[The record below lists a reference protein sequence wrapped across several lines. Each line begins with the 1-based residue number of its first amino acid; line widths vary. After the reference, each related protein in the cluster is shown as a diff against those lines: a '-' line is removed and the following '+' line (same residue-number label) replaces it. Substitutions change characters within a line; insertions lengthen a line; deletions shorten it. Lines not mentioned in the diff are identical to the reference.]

1 MPFNEYKK
9 LDLISI
15 SEDVLAFWEKKSIF
29 NKSIS
34 IRKKNKPFIF
44 YEGPP
49 SANGVPGIHH
59 LMARAIKDIFCR
71 FKTQKG
77 FLVERK
83 AGWDTHGLPVELGVE
98 KELEI
103 TKNEI
108 GRSITIEE
116 YNDACK
122 KAVMRY
128 TDLWNKLTKKMGYWI
143 NIDDPYVT
151 FNPKYM
157 ESVWKHFT
165 RSFRCNSEQ
174 RNFKNRGIR
183 GI

>member
-1 MPFNEYKK
+1 MSFKEYKK
-9 LDLISI
+9 LDLISVSQDI
-15 SEDVLAFWEKKSIF
+15 LSFWEKESIF
-29 NKSIS
+29 NKSICN
-34 IRKKNKPFIF
+34 RKKNKSFIF

-59 LMARAIKDIFCR
+59 LMARTIKDIFCR

-98 KELEI
+98 RELNI

-108 GRSITIEE
+108 GKSISIEE

-128 TDLWNKLTKKMGYWI
+128 TGLWNKLTKKMGYWVD
-143 NIDDPYVT
+143 IDL
-151 FNPKYM
+151 
-157 ESVWKHFT
+157 SLIH
-165 RSFRCNSEQ
+165 
-174 RNFKNRGIR
+174 I
-183 GI
+183 

>member
-1 MPFNEYKK
+1 MSFNEYKK

-98 KELEI
+98 KELGI

-128 TDLWNKLTKKMGYWI
+128 TDLWNKLTKKNGLL
-143 NIDDPYVT
+143 D
-151 FNPKYM
+151 
-157 ESVWKHFT
+157 
-165 RSFRCNSEQ
+165 
-174 RNFKNRGIR
+174 
-183 GI
+183 

>member
-1 MPFNEYKK
+1 MSFNEYKK

-29 NKSIS
+29 NKSIY

-83 AGWDTHGLPVELGVE
+83 LV
-98 KELEI
+98 
-103 TKNEI
+103 
-108 GRSITIEE
+108 
-116 YNDACK
+116 
-122 KAVMRY
+122 
-128 TDLWNKLTKKMGYWI
+128 
-143 NIDDPYVT
+143 
-151 FNPKYM
+151 
-157 ESVWKHFT
+157 
-165 RSFRCNSEQ
+165 
-174 RNFKNRGIR
+174 GILMVFQ
-183 GI
+183 